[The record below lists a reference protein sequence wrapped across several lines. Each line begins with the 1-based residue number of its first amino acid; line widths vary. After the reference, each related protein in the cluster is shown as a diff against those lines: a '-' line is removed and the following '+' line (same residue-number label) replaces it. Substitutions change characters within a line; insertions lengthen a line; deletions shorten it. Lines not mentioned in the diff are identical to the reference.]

1 MKKILTILVIF
12 LFLSCSTTKK
22 VQEVKEEVKNEV
34 VADSQE
40 KKDVITDVVTNVVVE
55 NKDEEFVYE
64 PVNEDKPMVIDGIT
78 YNNAKIKKVKKNT
91 KETSKEVIKKK
102 DTQAIIR
109 KAIAKTT
116 QETAARNLDKEV
128 KTSSFIWLWWLLIA
142 VGVIVS
148 YRVYKYFA

>member
-1 MKKILTILVIF
+1 MKKTLTILAVA
-12 LFLSCSTTKK
+12 LLLSCNTTKK
-22 VQEVKEEVKNEV
+22 VQEVK
-34 VADSQE
+34 
-40 KKDVITDVVTNVVVE
+40 KDVKSEIVAEIKENKSTDTNVVKDLIVD

-64 PVNEDKPMVIDGIT
+64 PIDENTPMVIDGVT
-78 YNNAKIKKVKKNT
+78 YNNTKIKKVKKNT

-142 VGVIVS
+142 VGVAVS

>member
-1 MKKILTILVIF
+1 MKKTLAILSIT
-12 LFLSCSTTKK
+12 LFLSCNTTKK
-22 VQEVKEEVKNEV
+22 VQEVKEDLKSEIASEIKENKSV
-34 VADSQE
+34 D
-40 KKDVITDVVTNVVVE
+40 TNVIRDLIVD
-55 NKDEEFVYE
+55 NKDEECVYE
-64 PVNEDKPMVIDGIT
+64 PIDENTPMVIDGVAYGNT
-78 YNNAKIKKVKKNT
+78 KIKKVKKNT

-109 KAIAKTT
+109 KAIEKTT

-142 VGVIVS
+142 VGVAVS